1 VLDLVLLLA
10 LYPFPRLPIGGK
22 KKKMEEGQKMVERE
36 MNGILKRWK
45 RKVFRGEIE
54 LVLLSTL
61 TMPKSV
67 SEV

>member
-1 VLDLVLLLA
+1 
-10 LYPFPRLPIGGK
+10 LPIGGK